1 MKLNKKV
8 IVRTAL
14 CAVLVSALGYS
25 FVAKS
30 ETKLIPFQGKLTDAN
45 GQVIEDKAIVVQ
57 FKMYDAPVGGN
68 AKWNG
73 EVQMLTVNGGL
84 VNTTLGTKASLKN
97 VDFSS
102 PTYLEITID
111 ANGNNQIGPED
122 PPLLPRQSI
131 IPAVYAVQTGDAKT
145 LSGYDWS
152 AIFGSNDPTG
162 KIPGGKLAD
171 GSITGTQ
178 IASKTITAQQIK
190 DSTITSA
197 KLASGAVTSSQL
209 AKNSVTTDKLALGAV
224 TTNKIANGAITTDK
238 LAQYAVT
245 TDKIATNSITMKL
258 MEERKMTNA
267 FETVAPIGSIA
278 CSKGIEYFSVSSIA
292 PANQEVPGL
301 SVKLKT
307 SGRPVM
313 IMLQAMTPGIESYL
327 DSFGGGM
334 VLLQRNDGTSIVNY
348 CFRHMSTADRTHAP
362 SSTIMFIDVPPEGE
376 QRYSIYTNKGYGHDF
391 QYHNVKLIAF
401 EL

>member
-1 MKLNKKV
+1 MQLDKKK

-14 CAVLVSALGYS
+14 FAVLVGALGYS

-30 ETKLIPFQGKLTDAN
+30 ETKLIPFQGKLTDAS
-45 GQVIEDKAIVVQ
+45 GQVISDGAIVVQ
-57 FKMYDAPVGGN
+57 FKMYDAPVGGQ

-73 EVQMLTVNGGL
+73 EVQMLSVNGGL

-111 ANGNNQIGPED
+111 ANGDNQIGPED

-131 IPAVYAVQTGDAKT
+131 IPAVYAVQAGDANK

-152 AIFGSNDPTG
+152 SIFGTNDPTG
-162 KIPGGKLAD
+162 KIPGDKLAD

-197 KLASGAVTSSQL
+197 KLANGSVTSSQL

-224 TTNKIANGAITTDK
+224 TGDR
-238 LAQYAVT
+238 LAENSVT
-245 TDKIATNSITMKL
+245 SDKIAENEVEWKHRKTRTVVTNSL
-258 MEERKMTNA
+258 AVE
-267 FETVAPIGSIA
+267 PQIGQIVKGESVTA
-278 CSKGIEYFSVSSIA
+278 ENSTQQVMQGSKV
-292 PANQEVPGL
+292 Q
-301 SVKLKT
+301 LKT
-307 SGRPVM
+307 SGGPVYVGLEGDM
-313 IMLQAMTPGIESYL
+313 FFFTQNSWIRVEI
-327 DSFGGGM
+327 
-334 VLLQRNDGTSIVNY
+334 VRDGTTVVYDTHFGVDVTYTAGLPPSIVHY
-348 CFRHMSTADRTHAP
+348 IDYPEPGLHEYKYTFRKHGANGSVRLDNIR
-362 SSTIMFIDVPPEGE
+362 IV
-376 QRYSIYTNKGYGHDF
+376 
-391 QYHNVKLIAF
+391 AF

>member
-1 MKLNKKV
+1 MQLNKKT
-8 IVRTAL
+8 IVRTVL
-14 CAVLVSALGYS
+14 CAMLVSALGYS

-45 GQVIEDKAIVVQ
+45 GQVISDGAIVVQ
-57 FKMYDAPVGGN
+57 FKMYDAPVGGQ

-73 EVQMLTVNGGL
+73 EVQMLSVNGGL

-111 ANGNNQIGPED
+111 ANGDNQIGPED

-131 IPAVYAVQTGDAKT
+131 IPAVYAVQAGDANK

-152 AIFGSNDPTG
+152 AIFGTNDPTG
-162 KIPGGKLAD
+162 KIPGSKLAD

-178 IASKTITAQQIK
+178 IASKTITAQQMA

-209 AKNSVTTDKLALGAV
+209 AKNSVTATHVADGEITTAKLAESAV
-224 TTNKIANGAITTDK
+224 TA
-238 LAQYAVT
+238 
-245 TDKIATNSITMKL
+245 DKIAHESITIDL
-258 MEERKMTNA
+258 MADRGCIKA
-267 FETVAPIGSIA
+267 YETAAPIGTVAWSE
-278 CSKGIEYFSVSSIA
+278 GIPDGSYVTAIG
-292 PANQEVPGL
+292 PITGANFPKVPG
-301 SVKLKT
+301 STVKLTT
-307 SGRPVM
+307 SGKPVM
-313 IMLQAMTPGIESYL
+313 IMLLYGYIRTLGAMDLVAYRDNTTAVGWYGINTSGY
-327 DSFGGGM
+327 
-334 VLLQRNDGTSIVNY
+334 DGWLT
-348 CFRHMSTADRTHAP
+348 CTP
-362 SSTIMFIDVPPEGE
+362 SSVYTFIDDPPAGE
-376 QRYSIYTNKGYGHDF
+376 HEYCLRAAKISSTKEACFCGTVYL
-391 QYHNVKLIAF
+391 VAF